1 MTTDLKFITKA
12 KRIWY
17 ANLKKTIKNSMKI
30 QFVIGAQDDCV
41 CNRRVD
47 VGSVEDVD
55 FRKINV
61 VEGLLRADEK
71 E

>member
-1 MTTDLKFITKA
+1 
-12 KRIWY
+12 
-17 ANLKKTIKNSMKI
+17 MKI

-71 E
+71 EWLWIVISAIYKLSRKWG